1 MLFWTLHLHVFVEVH
16 RLVVDVV
23 LHEEIVHAGQ
33 KGHLRQGENVHELLH
48 GVTVGALQHR
58 EDAFLSAV
66 FVRAALS
73 YVQEEVDTLP

>member
-1 MLFWTLHLHVFVEVH
+1 MLHLHVFVEVH

-23 LHEEIVHAGQ
+23 LHEEIVDAGQ

-58 EDAFLSAV
+58 RYVLFCC

-73 YVQEEVDTLP
+73 YVQEELDTLP